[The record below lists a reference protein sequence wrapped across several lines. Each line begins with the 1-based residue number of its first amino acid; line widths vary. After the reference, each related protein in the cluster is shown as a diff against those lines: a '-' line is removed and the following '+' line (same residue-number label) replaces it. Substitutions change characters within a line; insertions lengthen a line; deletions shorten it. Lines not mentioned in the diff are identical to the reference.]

1 MADERL
7 RKRLE
12 RERLE
17 ESLLFYHTADD
28 VQTVAASSTVNAP
41 DDANL
46 QRQMDELGLAEG
58 AVRNITQ
65 GLAYAIGMNRQR
77 GRTLNLTEKTDPAD
91 AANLDYFQVDMTKET
106 VAGMIGTDY
115 DPNQNAANQRR
126 FYSFKFRSDAA
137 KQQTLRDLVQFV
149 YLKTLAPFTNAE
161 AAAAFP
167 EGANVEAQQELYRN
181 RRGRQRTAC
190 LEFLGRCN
198 TLKAMNEYSED
209 ISSHVQNKI
218 VRTTTLTGNTRD
230 FVPAPVLGKM
240 SNAEP
245 DVLRNINSVIANTP
259 FGSPQN
265 LRPLSFFLET
275 ISGTIN
281 GQYNEKGA
289 YQILCNV
296 LSNTPLQTATGNK
309 EDGIDFASTWIDLQV
324 TYSNYG
330 NSSEDIA
337 NRIRETIRTRPRDP
351 TTTIGQLRELI
362 RKKNRDKDIGERQ
375 LITNVESRD
384 CIFAFLQTWWPTYYP
399 TVKQRF
405 EEINFAAKS
414 QNIEPKPAP
423 ILLTFLVR
431 EYIKNAPPLSQKSA
445 EAHALSVDVSVSEMS
460 EQSLVN
466 ETNRFLASQNPQVA
480 AFQQQNFNHQ
490 NTGAKPRTNNR
501 SFQVPPNL
509 QGKCWKCASADGHMA
524 RECPHY
530 PNERLGS
537 TACLYC
543 GGLHISECINLKRQ
557 QQPKMAAIGVQSLP
571 ALPAPA
577 QSMAQNVPQIAAASA
592 TLTEIPNNQ
601 QVSMQQAF
609 QGQNSSQ

>member
-1 MADERL
+1 MADEQL

-12 RERLE
+12 RERLG
-17 ESLLFYHTADD
+17 ESLLFYNTADD
-28 VQTVAASSTVNAP
+28 VQTVAASSTINPP

-46 QRQMDELGLAEG
+46 QRQMDDLGLAEG
-58 AVRNITQ
+58 PVRNITQ

-106 VAGMIGTDY
+106 IAGMIGTEH
-115 DPNQNAANQRR
+115 DPTKTEANQRR
-126 FYSFKFRSDAA
+126 FYTFKFRSDAA
-137 KQQTLRDLVQFV
+137 KQQTLRDLVNFV
-149 YLKTLAPFTNAE
+149 YLKTLAPYTDAE
-161 AAAAFP
+161 VNTAFP
-167 EGANVEAQQELYRN
+167 EAANLEAGKDLMRN

-190 LEFLGRCN
+190 LEFLGRFN
-198 TLKAMNEYSED
+198 TLKAMSEYSED

-230 FVPAPVLGKM
+230 YVPAPVLGKM

-309 EDGIDFASTWIDLQV
+309 EDGIDFAITWMDLQL
-324 TYSNYG
+324 TYGSYG

-337 NRIRETIRTRPRDP
+337 NRIRETIRTRPRDAA
-351 TTTIGQLRELI
+351 TTIGHLRELI
-362 RKKNRDKDIGERQ
+362 RKKNRDKDAGER
-375 LITNVESRD
+375 LIITNIESRD
-384 CIFAFLQTWWPTYYP
+384 CIFAFLQTWWPTYLP
-399 TVKQRF
+399 SIKQRF

-414 QNIEPKPAP
+414 QNFEPKPAP
-423 ILLTFLVR
+423 ILLTVLVR
-431 EYIKNAPPLSQKSA
+431 EFIKNAPPLSQKSA
-445 EAHALSVDVSVSEMS
+445 ETHALSVDVSVSEMS
-460 EQSLVN
+460 EQSLVRD
-466 ETNRFLASQNPQVA
+466 TNKFLASQNPQVA
-480 AFQQQNFNHQ
+480 AFQQQRPQQRFQQQNNGSRNFN
-490 NTGAKPRTNNR
+490 R
-501 SFQVPPNL
+501 SLNIPPNL
-509 QGKCWKCASADGHMA
+509 QGKCWKCASSDGHMA

-530 PNERLGS
+530 PNEKIGS
-537 TACLYC
+537 TACCYC
-543 GGLHISECINLKRQ
+543 TGLHISPCKNIQ
-557 QQPKMAAIGVQSLP
+557 QQPRMAAIGVNSYP
-571 ALPAPA
+571 ALPAPGQATA
-577 QSMAQNVPQIAAASA
+577 QQVPQIASTSASI
-592 TLTEIPNNQ
+592 TEIPNNPQ
-601 QVSMQQAF
+601 ISMQQAY